1 MRCVMGFIN
10 DVRNKVDT
18 NSDNVNP
25 LDNYSMYNFND
36 ILNDIYIID
45 DLREKGN
52 EKGAKTAYDSFVR
65 HGVEF
70 RSGDKNVGNFL
81 SYLMEQ
87 SKLEDIPLLGDTSN
101 SPSSNSPSTAE
112 KAIPVNLTDNEKLVS
127 AVIIEESRASDDF
140 RDALSYDTLC
150 KFLNLSH
157 SREANL
163 TNEEYSQFAGYEGI
177 QNSDMYKSVTREL
190 VRKYPIPEVT
200 HIVDIYDTNDLS
212 DLYDEYSKDKYFCS
226 NYKIKNVYAIEN
238 NKQSKN
244 AFKQGKNSMILN
256 SGTSNESLIK
266 ILSGG
271 FKLPSQLAHE
281 NGVQM
286 SGQMY
291 GDAIYFARPNQI
303 SKNTAY
309 MDRHNRGSKFIMV
322 AEVFYDHEKNADN
335 RGHNFKY
342 DGHTL
347 VHAHGVGQFYRD
359 EYMVHPSQIKLK
371 YVLEVDKGRFVKPKP
386 KDNVNMSN
394 KTNITLSLD
403 DLDDGQQI

>member
-1 MRCVMGFIN
+1 MGFISN
-10 DVRNKVDT
+10 VRNKVYR
-18 NSDNVNP
+18 NSDAVNP
-25 LDNYSMYNFND
+25 LDNYSMYNFKD

-52 EKGAKTAYDSFVR
+52 EKGAKKAYNSFVR

-70 RSGDKNVGNFL
+70 RVGDKNVGNFL
-81 SYLMEQ
+81 SYLIEQ
-87 SKLEDIPLLGDTSN
+87 SKLEDISLLGD
-101 SPSSNSPSTAE
+101 PSNSPSTA
-112 KAIPVNLTDNEKLVS
+112 KKVIPVNLTDNEKLVS
-127 AVIIEESRASDDF
+127 AVIIEESRASGDF
-140 RDALSYDTLC
+140 RDSISYDTLC

-163 TNEEYSQFAGYEGI
+163 TNEEYSQFAGYEGV
-177 QNSDMYKSVTREL
+177 QNSDMYKSITREL

-244 AFKQGKNSMILN
+244 AFKQGTKSMILN

-271 FKLPSQLAHE
+271 FKLPSQLARD

-309 MDRHNRGSKFIMV
+309 MDRYNRGSKFIMV

-386 KDNVNMSN
+386 KPKDNVKMSN
-394 KTNITLSLD
+394 KTNVALSLD